1 MDKQTLVGM
10 LRSKTINVNVWLTLA
25 IIYYAETKGI
35 PLDPNLAMAG
45 TAALYGIV
53 NAVLRN
59 FTTKS
64 LPEKGITVPNP
75 VYVQD
80 FFKAASEN
88 PEALEA
94 LYEALAKVNKKKKV
108 ERQLGVS

>member
-1 MDKQTLVGM
+1 MDKQTLIGM
-10 LRSKTINVNVWLTLA
+10 LKSKTINVNVWLTLA

-35 PLDPNLAMAG
+35 TLDPSVAMAG
-45 TAALYGIV
+45 TAALYGVI
-53 NAVLRN
+53 NAILRN

-64 LPEKGITVPNP
+64 LPEKGITIPNP

-94 LYEALAKVNKKKKV
+94 LYEGLAKVSKKKKV
-108 ERQLGVS
+108 ERQLGAS